1 MTASDSLENHFRDQL
16 APLGGVTSK
25 RMFGAFCLFKDGKAF
40 AIVDDG
46 TLFLKSD
53 AAMKEEMKAGGGK
66 PFTYAHK
73 EGHRVEMSYCSP
85 PEAAFD
91 DVDELRRWARRAIA
105 LATAPK
111 SKSKA
116 KAAKNNKAA
125 PKKKPTTV
133 KAAKKKKAKKKKK
146 ASR

>member
-16 APLGGVTSK
+16 APLGGVSAK
-25 RMFGAFCLFKDGKAF
+25 RMFGAFCLFRDGKAF
-40 AIVDDG
+40 AIVNDG

-53 AAMKEEMKAGGGK
+53 DAMKLEMKAGGGK

-85 PEAAFD
+85 PDSAFD
-91 DVDELRRWARRAIA
+91 DVDELLQWSRRAIA

-111 SKSKA
+111 SKAKKNATKKA
-116 KAAKNNKAA
+116 
-125 PKKKPTTV
+125 T
-133 KAAKKKKAKKKKK
+133 KKKATKKK
-146 ASR
+146 R